1 MKSSSLKQLM
11 WITVTILLV
20 LQTDRQ
26 SRIYGTPNEDK
37 NPQEISS
44 AGELGPP
51 PGTYEILSDNGRII
65 IPFEFY
71 RNKFRFKAVVSGRE
85 CDMMLD
91 NGSLWDELLFFGS
104 RKVDSLCFEVTGET
118 SLGKTKA
125 DVAQGITVGFKDVV
139 FHEQTA
145 VITRYDPGLPNLWE
159 GFDGQVSAAF
169 FKHFVVRIDFDDNV
183 IELIPPG
190 QFNYNGTGL
199 ALDMRPGPFSS
210 RTMSADVTTHNGE
223 IVKVDLLI
231 DLGGLH
237 PLYLPVGRD
246 DRITLPPDAVE
257 LSLGRGLFDQ
267 KGYLGTTRSI
277 RLGDYI
283 LNDVPTAFTVID
295 KNANVFGNTMIGLPL
310 LRRFNVIFDYF
321 NERIILEPSAAFNDP
336 FKTGRR

>member
-1 MKSSSLKQLM
+1 MKSSLPKQLM
-11 WITVTILLV
+11 WVTASILVFLRTN
-20 LQTDRQ
+20 LR
-26 SRIYGTPNEDK
+26 SCIYETPKEAV

-44 AGELGPP
+44 TGELGPP

-71 RNKFRFKAVVSGRE
+71 RNKFRFKGVINDRE

-104 RKVDSLCFEVTGET
+104 PKVDSLGFEVTGET
-118 SLGKTKA
+118 SLGSAKA
-125 DVAQGITVGFKDVV
+125 DVAEDITVGFEDVV
-139 FHEQTA
+139 FHEQSA

-190 QFNYNGTGL
+190 QFNYKGTGL
-199 ALDMRPGPFSS
+199 ALDMKPGPFSS
-210 RTMSADVTTHNGE
+210 RTMSADITIHNGE
-223 IVKVDLLI
+223 TVTLDLLI

-246 DRITLPPDAVE
+246 DRIMLPPDAVE
-257 LSLGRGLFDQ
+257 ASLGRGLFDQ
-267 KGYLGTTRSI
+267 NGYLGTTSSI
-277 RLGDYI
+277 RFGDYI
-283 LNDVPTAFTVID
+283 VKDVPTAFTVVD
-295 KNANVFGNTMIGLPL
+295 KSADVYGNTMIGLSL
-310 LRRFNVIFDYF
+310 LRRFNIIFDYF
-321 NERIILEPSAAFNDP
+321 NERIILEPSAAFDDP
-336 FKTGRR
+336 FKTERR